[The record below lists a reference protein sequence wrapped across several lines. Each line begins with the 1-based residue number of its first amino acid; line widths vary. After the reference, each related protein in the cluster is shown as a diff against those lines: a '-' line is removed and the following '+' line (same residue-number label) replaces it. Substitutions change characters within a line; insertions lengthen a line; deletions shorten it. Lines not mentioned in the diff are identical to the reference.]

1 MGEGTG
7 CIGSLNLPLLFLARY
22 PGPQLCL
29 APPSADP
36 ELRPLQRANLCSSGD
51 GGRGVVS
58 SSMRGGNGSR
68 GLTASQKLSP
78 SFRCTYQPIQPI
90 PGGLEAQLPSF
101 SWILW
106 WKPVDDQPSPL
117 PGRATR
123 SVNPSCF
130 HNYVAVVSPPGLSV
144 LGDL

>member
-1 MGEGTG
+1 MGKGTG
-7 CIGSLNLPLLFLARY
+7 CIGSLNFPLLFLARY

-36 ELRPLQRANLCSSGD
+36 ELRPLQRANLCSSGE

-58 SSMRGGNGSR
+58 SSMRWGDGSR
-68 GLTASQKLSP
+68 DLTASQKPSP
-78 SFRCTYQPIQPI
+78 SFHCTYQPIHPI
-90 PGGLEAQLPSF
+90 PGDLEPQFPSF
-101 SWILW
+101 SWW
-106 WKPVDDQPSPL
+106 WKLVDEQPSPL

-123 SVNPSCF
+123 TVNPSCF
-130 HNYVAVVSPPGLSV
+130 HSYVAVVSLPGLSV